1 MIECIFK
8 EYLSQPV
15 RCSRLTSHPEQ
26 RGTRTLNGDTSST
39 AVRMWPSA
47 RWGFVV
53 VCCCC
58 FPSSDVTMVQMV
70 RVGLCISTGA
80 CHGLGHASLTPSH
93 VTHVS
98 QCRQLYLD
106 QRLVAVT
113 QTGEVKVR
121 DENINGIFCN
131 NFSIT
136 VGWDVQFSI
145 MLLLSYNEFNPLTF
159 NQLNIKYAQASW
171 QLYQLYL

>member
-1 MIECIFK
+1 MFETYITPRAARNKNLEWRYIINSR
-8 EYLSQPV
+8 ENVTLRQV
-15 RCSRLTSHPEQ
+15 RVCC
-26 RGTRTLNGDTSST
+26 
-39 AVRMWPSA
+39 
-47 RWGFVV
+47 
-53 VCCCC
+53 CCCC

-131 NFSIT
+131 NFSLT
-136 VGWDVQFSI
+136 LGWDVQFSI